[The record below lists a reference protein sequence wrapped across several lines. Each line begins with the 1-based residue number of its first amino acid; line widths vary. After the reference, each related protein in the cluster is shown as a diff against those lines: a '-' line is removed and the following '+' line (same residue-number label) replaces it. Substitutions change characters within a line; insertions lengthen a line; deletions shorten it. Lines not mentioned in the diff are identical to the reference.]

1 MDNYTK
7 EELAEALRAISS
19 LISKCDKVREKLRE
33 GSPQYS
39 LTKNRLKAFH
49 IASSLIT
56 EAQEGEPA
64 HDDADGA
71 RLAKFEKA
79 YLSLLESMSDIPEKL
94 ESLRKAGKEKTVT
107 YKELVAQKLINNNI
121 LMFFEKHGIERKEV

>member
-1 MDNYTK
+1 MDNYSK

-19 LISKCDKVREKLRE
+19 LISKCEKVQEKLRD

-56 EAQEGEPA
+56 DALESEPA
-64 HDDADGA
+64 RGDTDGA
-71 RLAKFEKA
+71 RLEKFEKA
-79 YLSLLESMSDIPEKL
+79 YQSLLDSMSDIPGKL
-94 ESLRKAGKEKTVT
+94 ESLRKEGKEKTVT
-107 YKELVAQKLINNNI
+107 YKELMTQKLINNNI
-121 LMFFEKHGIERKEV
+121 LMFFETHGIKRK